1 MLTRLVR
8 LRGLHQVADIDQ
20 ARAGAAVE
28 RRADVGVDEIE
39 PGGMHDRLVG
49 GDLALEGIDA
59 RLLLVANLDGL
70 VALGR
75 GLEIALEVEQG
86 ALQPGLV
93 LGAIGRCLVEHCLE
107 GPRIDLEEPI
117 AFLDVLSFLEGD
129 LDDRAVDTGL
139 DHGGVERLD
148 GADAAHIDRHVAFLC
163 DRHGY
168 RDGGRR
174 HRRSR
179 RSIAPGVLQ
188 EQVAR
193 ACHDSQRADGS
204 HPGED
209 VLPHF
214 RLAPSP
220 RSLADFTL
228 CVCH

>member
-1 MLTRLVR
+1 
-8 LRGLHQVADIDQ
+8 
-20 ARAGAAVE
+20 
-28 RRADVGVDEIE
+28 
-39 PGGMHDRLVG
+39 MHDRLVG

-75 GLEIALEVEQG
+75 GLEVALEVELG
-86 ALQPGLV
+86 ALQLRLV
-93 LGAIGRCLVEHCLE
+93 LDAIGRRLVEHRLE
-107 GPRIDLEEPI
+107 GPRVDLEQRI
-117 AFLDVLSFLEGD
+117 ALLDVLSFLEGD
-129 LDDRAVDTGL
+129 LDDRAVDTSL
-139 DHGGVERLD
+139 DHGGIERLN
-148 GADAAHIDRHVAFLC
+148 GADAAYIDGHIALLRGRH
-163 DRHGY
+163 RY
-168 RDGGRR
+168 RDSGPC

-214 RLAPSP
+214 DWPP
-220 RSLADFTL
+220 RRG
-228 CVCH
+228 V